1 MGNTKKGVE
10 KMTRYVSIEWGLNT
24 YGRIAV
30 EKGDIGDVVAFVL
43 LYGHKSFVQH
53 MATFRAI
60 FSLFYSYLNFGHD
73 FKKYHE
79 NDINS

>member
-1 MGNTKKGVE
+1 MGNTKKGVK

-43 LYGHKSFVQH
+43 LYGHKSF
-53 MATFRAI
+53 
-60 FSLFYSYLNFGHD
+60 G
-73 FKKYHE
+73 
-79 NDINS
+79 